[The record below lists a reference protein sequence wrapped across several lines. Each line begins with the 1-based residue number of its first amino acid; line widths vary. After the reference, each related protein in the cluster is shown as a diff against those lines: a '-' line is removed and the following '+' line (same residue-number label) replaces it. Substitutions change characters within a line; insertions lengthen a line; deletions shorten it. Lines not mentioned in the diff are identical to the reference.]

1 MVEFIWFIVPEV
13 KEWYQAG
20 MAWWQSRKLRA
31 CIFDLKREAEI
42 TNRKKSK
49 AMNL

>member
-13 KEWYQAG
+13 QEQYQAG
-20 MAWWQSRKLRA
+20 MALWQSRKLRA
-31 CIFDLKREAEI
+31 YIFDLKCQAEK
-42 TNRKKSK
+42 TNWKDSK

>member
-13 KEWYQAG
+13 QEWYQIG
-20 MAWWQSRKLRA
+20 MPWWQSRKLRA
-31 CIFDLKREAEI
+31 YILDLRREAER
-42 TNRKKSK
+42 TNWKKNK